1 MTTMDDVEKQVTL
14 DLLVQRA
21 KENELLARSAVQ
33 MVAVLVNKMGGE
45 VEITPAEVE
54 AAVQYDLAQIARVED
69 GVMILRVE
77 KRRPN

>member
-1 MTTMDDVEKQVTL
+1 MADMTDVEKDL
-14 DLLVQRA
+14 ALELLVTRA
-21 KENELLARSAVQ
+21 RENELLARSAVQ

-69 GVMILRVE
+69 GVMVLRVE
-77 KRRPN
+77 RRRPN